1 MDIKQDIKT
10 LFSDVELSE
19 ETLTAMN
26 SLLTESV
33 KSKTDPLSEE
43 IVALK
48 VQIAEL
54 AEQHKLELTALTEQH
69 KLELEEMETKANE
82 YGAFLQEK
90 ADEYGEYIKEQADEY
105 GTFLQ
110 NKANDYGKFIAEELS
125 TKIDDYTDYVVEKF
139 VAEHESSLL
148 EQAEYNRMKQLFEDI
163 KVSFE
168 QNHFKLN
175 ESQEP
180 QTSDLEM
187 KLSESTKAYTELYNE
202 FVSTKK
208 QLEDAQFAM
217 IFENMTRDLTD
228 TQKER
233 VNNLLKNVSFSSLSE
248 FKRGVELMV
257 EEFSTSTTQTV
268 NELELLD
275 SSQQKKPIDD
285 RMQQYINHL

>member
-54 AEQHKLELTALTEQH
+54 AEQH

-180 QTSDLEM
+180 QNSDLEM

>member
-1 MDIKQDIKT
+1 
-10 LFSDVELSE
+10 
-19 ETLTAMN
+19 
-26 SLLTESV
+26 
-33 KSKTDPLSEE
+33 
-43 IVALK
+43 
-48 VQIAEL
+48 
-54 AEQHKLELTALTEQH
+54 
-69 KLELEEMETKANE
+69 METKANE

-180 QTSDLEM
+180 QNSDLEM